1 MHQRPREGGAISLS
15 PVAVAA
21 TGDSE
26 GGEDGCVIGLEIF
39 LLQQSRDFQVTPD
52 HYINVN
58 HL

>member
-1 MHQRPREGGAISLS
+1 MEQSSPPSLS
-15 PVAVAA
+15 PVAATA

-26 GGEDGCVIGLEIF
+26 GSEDGCVIGLEIF

>member
-1 MHQRPREGGAISLS
+1 MHQRPREGAV
-15 PVAVAA
+15 VAVAA

-26 GGEDGCVIGLEIF
+26 GGEDGSVIGLEIF
-39 LLQQSRDFQVTPD
+39 LLQQCMDFQVRPD